1 MGQTTPAIGI
11 YIPSAGETN
20 YDQSWAAGMFNV
32 DNHDHSGGPNKGLPI
47 ATEGLGAFSVTFD
60 KLNINVVDPTTGVGT
75 SGVFPNQIVMLD
87 PLKAIFQLAPSNGFI
102 TMDGTG
108 AHLRTFEDSTTVT
121 WDNPDGTGGNPK
133 AHVNI
138 AGISPVTVP
147 DGGTGLTT
155 LVPYSVM
162 AGGTTTT
169 DNVQQISGLG
179 TAQQYLGSNGPGALP
194 TWQTLPAAPTQNL
207 QVATITLTDAQ
218 ITAMNVSFPRITQQ
232 ILAAPGPGIVVIPYQ
247 FYAKLNYG
255 GTAFSG
261 GSSVR
266 LFYGI
271 SGSAPEVGFN
281 FTSGSF
287 KDTNNAYYY
296 AEDVRTSSSSGVST
310 ALWENISLNICV
322 NSSQFTSGTGNSIT
336 FYLTYS
342 LMQI

>member
-1 MGQTTPAIGI
+1 MGTVTPAIGI

-20 YDQSWAAGMFNV
+20 YDQSWAAGMVNV
-32 DNHDHSGGPNKGLPI
+32 DQHDHSGGPNKGLPI

-60 KLNINVVDPTTGVGT
+60 KLNINVVDPATGVGT

-87 PLKAIFQLAPSNGFI
+87 PLKAIFQLAPADGFI

-147 DGGTGLTT
+147 DGGTGLT
-155 LVPYSVM
+155 LLDPYAVM

-169 DNVQQISGLG
+169 GNVQQVSGLG

-232 ILAAPGPGIVVIPYQ
+232 ILAAPGAGIVIIPYQ

-266 LFYGI
+266 LFYGT

-310 ALWENISLNICV
+310 TLWENRSLNICV
-322 NSSQFTSGTGNSIT
+322 NSSQFTSGAGNTIT